1 MVTTKANTGII
12 TQNSCYKTAI
22 SASLDVVTVSTCCNS
37 VFHYSFFSFSVTFFH
52 LAPVIN
58 LQLSPSTLCYT
69 SLLLF
74 SISKPQQPP
83 LKWIIV
89 MGFIIASAVI
99 RLDANHAFRSSFP
112 SSLCLFDRQGQCEI
126 DEQYKDSL
134 SRTLQAK
141 VVQLNRAILISVCQ

>member
-1 MVTTKANTGII
+1 
-12 TQNSCYKTAI
+12 
-22 SASLDVVTVSTCCNS
+22 
-37 VFHYSFFSFSVTFFH
+37 
-52 LAPVIN
+52 
-58 LQLSPSTLCYT
+58 
-69 SLLLF
+69 
-74 SISKPQQPP
+74 
-83 LKWIIV
+83 